1 MSLSRGEGLPGDV
14 RRAGGCSAKRKQHPA
29 SEDCWSIAA
38 DVRKGMVLANTLG
51 RATSGTAEK
60 ESNQSASERRSPGN
74 TKPFLPS
81 FLASTSNPE
90 QRQLTRQE
98 DGRMLPALV
107 N

>member
-1 MSLSRGEGLPGDV
+1 MAAAPSENSTRLVRTAGASLQMSV
-14 RRAGGCSAKRKQHPA
+14 
-29 SEDCWSIAA
+29 
-38 DVRKGMVLANTLG
+38 KGTVLANTLG